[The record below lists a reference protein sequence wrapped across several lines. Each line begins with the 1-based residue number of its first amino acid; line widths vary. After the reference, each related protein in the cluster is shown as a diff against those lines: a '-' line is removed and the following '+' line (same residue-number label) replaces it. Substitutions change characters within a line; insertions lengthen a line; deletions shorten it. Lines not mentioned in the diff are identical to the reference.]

1 MKMAIAIHTIL
12 LIIGLALL
20 VLGII
25 SFINARRLM
34 TTGDLVQAT
43 VVENIPSRGN
53 EGGTMY
59 TPLMEYSIDGSVR
72 SFSPT
77 ARANPPAYAIGEKVS
92 LIYDPHN
99 SSDIRIRS
107 YWGVYLGSNIL
118 LAVALPMILIGIGY
132 FLFKAGII

>member
-1 MKMAIAIHTIL
+1 MATAIHTLI

-20 VLGII
+20 TLGII
-25 SFINARRLM
+25 SFGRARRLM
-34 TTGDLVQAT
+34 TNGSLVQAT
-43 VVENIPSRGN
+43 VVENIPSRGS

-59 TPLMEYSIDGSVR
+59 TPLMEYSINGRVR

-77 ARANPPAYAIGEKVS
+77 ASANPPAYTIGEKVS
-92 LIYDPHN
+92 LIYDPNN
-99 SSDIRIRS
+99 SHDIRIRS

-118 LAVALPMILIGIGY
+118 LAMALPMVLIGIGY